1 MPKAAQK
8 TTTAKANKPAKI
20 DPAIEAVDRSRKAD
34 RVFFDR
40 ARVADE
46 QPDNLTAERQLARA
60 VASSER
66 CGWELA
72 TTEPTT
78 LAGASAMLN
87 YIVDEPAVGLFDVGE
102 MDWHETAFRTVT
114 RALAKLAR
122 ESRPAQ
128 AA

>member
-1 MPKAAQK
+1 MPKAARK
-8 TTTAKANKPAKI
+8 TTTAKAKKSEKI
-20 DPAIEAVDRSRKAD
+20 DPITVALDRCNGANRI
-34 RVFFDR
+34 FFDR
-40 ARVADE
+40 ARAADE
-46 QPDNLTAERQLARA
+46 QPDNQTAERQLARA
-60 VASSER
+60 LASSER

-78 LAGASAMLN
+78 LAGASAMLT
-87 YIVDEPAVGLFDVGE
+87 YIVDGPAVGLFDVGE